1 MLSGATYIISMED
14 IIHVMIE
21 NMMIGRRILKLL
33 IPMVRNATI
42 SESVLI
48 LLIPARTPIK
58 VAIGMVKARRSGRR
72 YNKILI
78 IVNVVA
84 PFEISVCDRIK
95 IMLIRRVNV

>member
-84 PFEISVCDRIK
+84 PLEIRVCDRIK